1 MTKQKG
7 GVMYGRDFDKEFSKL
22 SQIADKY
29 KKMTKQ
35 DYKQYADP
43 NCPICGGK
51 GYIEVEDLHHPDDWV
66 KTSIKKEWCSCA
78 LNNYEK

>member
-1 MTKQKG
+1 
-7 GVMYGRDFDKEFSKL
+7 
-22 SQIADKY
+22 
-29 KKMTKQ
+29 MTKQ

-66 KTSIKKEWCSCA
+66 KTMEYVEPCVCVVEN
-78 LNNYEK
+78 LEKS

>member
-1 MTKQKG
+1 
-7 GVMYGRDFDKEFSKL
+7 
-22 SQIADKY
+22 
-29 KKMTKQ
+29 MTKQ